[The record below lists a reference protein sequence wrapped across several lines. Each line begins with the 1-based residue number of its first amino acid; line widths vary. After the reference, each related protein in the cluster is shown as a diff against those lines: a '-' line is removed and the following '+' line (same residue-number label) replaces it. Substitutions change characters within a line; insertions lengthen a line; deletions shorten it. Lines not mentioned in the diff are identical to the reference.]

1 MKRNYIASL
10 LMLAMAVLAA
20 CRQNKPAPDPDHHQ
34 KKEMAMDH
42 DRRDTSLNYLL
53 RPVNEQVIARIPVIQ
68 ASSGSRIYIDQVQ
81 GRATYDTR
89 NQVSISSRVSGRIEK
104 LYIKYNYQPVK
115 KGQLILEIY
124 SPDLAAAQ
132 RELLLI
138 QCSGDQERM
147 LQPAKQRLRLLG
159 MTEAGI
165 QNVLKTGKV
174 SYRIPLYSNA
184 SGYILEKQ
192 NGSTP
197 ASAPQSAPAAAGGMD
212 AMGASESPAA
222 GGTAPQAAAPTA
234 VLLREGQYLN
244 AGQNIFTVYQAGEL
258 VAEFSLRPAVA
269 ANLSKQSKVVVQRTA
284 DKTQSFTG
292 KIGLIQPV
300 FSAGENFVLARVYL
314 NNNNLQVGEL
324 LTGQLP
330 MLASKGFWLPKEAV
344 VSLGNQMVVFKK
356 EGRVFVPKLVK
367 TGIQQ
372 DKEIQVLE
380 EIGQWQVAKNA
391 YYLIDS
397 ESFIKT
403 KNEGV

>member
-10 LMLAMAVLAA
+10 LVLAMAGFTA
-20 CRQNKPAPDPDHHQ
+20 CRQNKPAPDLDHHQ
-34 KKEMAMDH
+34 KKAMVMDH

-53 RPVNEQVIARIPVIQ
+53 KPVNEQVIARIPVIQ
-68 ASSGSRIYIDQVQ
+68 ASAGSRIYVDQVQ

-138 QCSGDQERM
+138 QRSGDQEQM

-165 QNVLKTGKV
+165 QSVLKTGKV

-192 NGSTP
+192 SGSTP
-197 ASAPQSAPAAAGGMD
+197 APALQSAPATAGGMD

-222 GGTAPQAAAPTA
+222 SSTASQASAPTA

-244 AGQNIFTVYQAGEL
+244 AGQNIFTVYQAGNL

-269 ANLSKQSKVVVQRTA
+269 ANLSKQSKVIVQRTA

-292 KIGLIQPV
+292 KIGLVQPV
-300 FSAGENFVLARVYL
+300 FNAGENFVLARVYL
-314 NNNNLQVGEL
+314 KNNNLQVGEL

-356 EGRVFVPKLVK
+356 EGQVFVPKLVK